1 MENVTTFL
9 DNLGILST
17 TGLFGDAF
25 SFPASR
31 IVAMSFC
38 EPRSCYSALL
48 PKTAWPPDLKE
59 STFHFHPQLSS

>member
-25 SFPASR
+25 SFLAASGNWADA
-31 IVAMSFC
+31 VAKLIGQVGS
-38 EPRSCYSALL
+38 
-48 PKTAWPPDLKE
+48 
-59 STFHFHPQLSS
+59 